1 MPAKQD
7 IRIEAISLYLLPVK
21 TRIPLKFGIE
31 TTTHVCCA
39 RVRVIVSSRK
49 GKRAEGWGETPLS
62 AAWAWPSDFSYDARL
77 TAMQDFCVILA
88 QVWNDFKAWGHPMEL
103 GHAFLNDILPNVLAS
118 FNEKRMAINLPEM
131 PWLSALLCTASFDIA
146 LFDAY
151 GNLHGLPI
159 FETLNSNFMNKDLAW
174 FYGRKYAQLF
184 KNKYPE
190 DYLVRPAPQTLRAWH
205 LVGGTDILTKDDLTG
220 AEPNDGYPVV
230 LSDWIIRD
238 GLKCLKIKL
247 TGTDAEWDYKRIC
260 KVGNIAIQYGV
271 DWLST
276 DFNCTVTD
284 PRYVCEILDR
294 LMKDAPRI
302 FGMILYIEQP
312 FPYDLDKNRIDAHSV
327 SARKPLFMD
336 ESAHDW
342 KYLALG
348 RVLGWTGVALKT
360 CKTFTSALLSL
371 CWAKAMGMTMM
382 VQDLTNP
389 MLAQIPHLQLAA
401 HAGTIMGVETNAMQ
415 FYPDA
420 SAIEATVHPGVYR
433 RKNGCVQLDSLGP
446 TGFGYK
452 VKEIGRPLPKAAWEG
467 TQE

>member
-433 RKNGCVQLDSLGP
+433 RKNGCVQLDSLGL